1 MSMMLANIYEYI
13 QFVID
18 FFGFFK
24 LFAKQVKDYFEVET
38 LTDLQGRHMMNHMP
52 MWWISLQDG
61 LLRQGDD
68 GAVQQLV

>member
-38 LTDLQGRHMMNHMP
+38 FTDLQGRHMMNHMP
-52 MWWISLQDG
+52 M
-61 LLRQGDD
+61 
-68 GAVQQLV
+68 

>member
-24 LFAKQVKDYFEVET
+24 LFAKQVKDFFEVET
-38 LTDLQGRHMMNHMP
+38 FTDLQGRHMMNHMP